1 MIIHDLG
8 AEATDIEHLRTVWL
22 IRTDIDVVK
31 YSDVSVIRYID
42 DSSDHRYGTF
52 VYQVGGGG
60 AWRIARIER
69 GSSNKELV
77 VTQKSDKVY
86 ALHEVIP
93 ALVRGGYHG
102 ARQIASYM
110 MKHCDLEKEKN
121 DEN

>member
-1 MIIHDLG
+1 MVIHDLG
-8 AEATDIEHLRTVWL
+8 AEATDLEHLRTAGL
-22 IRTDIDVVK
+22 IWTDIDVVK

-52 VYQVGGGG
+52 VYQVGGG

-69 GSSNKELV
+69 GSSNKKLV
-77 VTQKSDKVY
+77 VTQKSNKVY
-86 ALHEVIP
+86 VLHEVIP
-93 ALVRGGYHG
+93 ALARGGYHG

-110 MKHCDLEKEKN
+110 MKHHSLEKEEN

>member
-8 AEATDIEHLRTVWL
+8 AEATDIEHLRTAWL
-22 IRTDIDVVK
+22 IRTDIDVVE

-52 VYQVGGGG
+52 VYQVGGG

-69 GSSNKELV
+69 GSSNKKLV

-93 ALVRGGYHG
+93 ALAKGGYHG
-102 ARQIASYM
+102 ARQIANYM
-110 MKHCDLEKEKN
+110 MKHYGLEKEVSY
-121 DEN
+121 DQD

>member
-1 MIIHDLG
+1 MIIHNLG
-8 AEATDIEHLRTVWL
+8 AETTYIEHLRTTWL
-22 IRTDIDVVK
+22 IRTDIDVVE
-31 YSDVSVIRYID
+31 YSDVSAIRYID

-52 VYQVGGGG
+52 VYRVGGG

-93 ALVRGGYHG
+93 ALARGGYHG
-102 ARQIASYM
+102 AKQIASYM
-110 MKHCDLEKEKN
+110 MKHYGLEKEIS
-121 DEN
+121 DED

>member
-1 MIIHDLG
+1 MVIHNLG
-8 AEATDIEHLRTVWL
+8 VEATDIEHLRTVWL

-52 VYQVGGGG
+52 VYQVGGG

-86 ALHEVIP
+86 APHEVIP
-93 ALVRGGYHG
+93 ALARGGYHG

-110 MKHCDLEKEKN
+110 MKHFGLEKEAG
-121 DEN
+121 DDQD